1 MLKEIAIVTITV
13 TNLAQVETAWK
24 EHFAYTVAD
33 RGTVSEELSEFW
45 AAPAMA
51 EHDYI
56 IMQPKNRTSNYI
68 RFVEDQSIVD
78 YTPMTSH
85 GWNATELLVT
95 DPDAIAARMSQ
106 EDSLF
111 AVLGA
116 PKDLWPA
123 PDAPRAMQALG
134 PGGELL
140 YLTRNLQAAAALGL
154 DDSMPLIERPFIMV
168 LGGPSMSELT
178 EFYGGTLE
186 LMVEPPSFFKITTI
200 SKANN
205 LDIETVYPLSIVY
218 TAPGYMIE
226 LDELPASIPP
236 RTVVEGHLPPG
247 VAIVGFNSTGID
259 EVVEWVSQ
267 PRKLE
272 AFPYEGQSAGI
283 IRGPAGEL
291 IEIILND

>member
-24 EHFAYTVAD
+24 EHFAYRVAD
-33 RGTVSEELSEFW
+33 RGIVSEELSKFW
-45 AAPAMA
+45 AAPAMV

-56 IMQPKNRTSNYI
+56 IMQPENKVSNYI
-68 RFVEDQSIVD
+68 RFVEDQTVAD

-95 DPDAIAARMSQ
+95 DPDAIAAGMSQ

-111 AVLGA
+111 DVIGA

-140 YLTRNLQAAAALGL
+140 YLTRNLQAAGALGL
-154 DDSMPLIERPFIMV
+154 DDSMPLVDRAFIMV
-168 LGGPSMSELT
+168 LGGPSISDLT

-205 LDIETVYPLSIVY
+205 LDNETVYPLSIAY

-226 LDELPASIPP
+226 LDELPESIPP
-236 RTVVEGHLPPG
+236 RTVVAGHLPPG

-259 EVVEWVSQ
+259 EDVAWVSE
-267 PRKLE
+267 PRKLAE
-272 AFPYEGQSAGI
+272 FPYKGQSAGI

-291 IEIILND
+291 IEVILND